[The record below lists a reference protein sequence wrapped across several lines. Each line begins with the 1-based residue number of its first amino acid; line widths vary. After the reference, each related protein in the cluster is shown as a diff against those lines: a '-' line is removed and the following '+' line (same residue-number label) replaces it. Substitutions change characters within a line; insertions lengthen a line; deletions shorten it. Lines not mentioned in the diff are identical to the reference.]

1 MNSQI
6 AMERISYVAKPDSI
20 TASQG
25 DFLATHVAI
34 KRLLVLDKFDVLPT
48 SGKFFTEEDI
58 YKKYINNPKNQH
70 QFIVIYGQ
78 SGTGKSHLIRW
89 FEARYSQNKPD
100 DEVVLF
106 IRRSDNTLK
115 GTIRQLLEK
124 PEVQGISNREVYER
138 LIKASVSVDENRLKD
153 MIYHNFIIEIHN
165 DNDEYNIKI
174 TNVKRKRLEAY
185 LNNEIVHDYL
195 MSESGP
201 IERMY
206 SKIAE
211 HTLVDRDTI
220 AKFKPEDF
228 YVTADLL
235 DSIQRA
241 GADPKAEKMAR
252 ELMAD
257 ESGKEDAKKIA
268 EYINQFVNDVI
279 QRCAGIEPGDFK
291 QVFQDIRKELYRSG
305 KNLTLFIEDVTSF
318 TGVDGALLDAL
329 MEEHTGV
336 RDGENICRISS
347 IIGTTGNYLQYN
359 FKDNHKDRVTKYVYI
374 PSNVLDETGL
384 YEFVGK
390 YLNAMSLP
398 EEKVKEWLK
407 NHANPEDYPLHDIT
421 DGSNWEYAECE
432 YDKKLCLFPF
442 TKRSI
447 LYLYENGLTKG
458 HQTPR
463 YILRDIIEPTVNDI
477 LYNKENFPSVKYSI
491 ANVNTTLSFMIHNQV
506 KDETQSDRILRFM
519 SIWGDGK
526 AEQYELDG
534 VSYIASI
541 PKMIYEEIGLP
552 IINLKEVD
560 AGRGTETG
568 ARTGIEAI
576 SGTGS
581 KTGTVKDSDVVVPP
595 DKIKRVNEVNKIL
608 TNWTSGKPI
617 DVSATGGKLGIIRAA
632 KEDMCSYLFSAIN
645 WQAHGISM
653 DNIDKVKKS
662 SAKLV
667 IFENQTKGNGFY
679 VLPANWNSL
688 NVISAFVRWREYGN
702 QSWNY
707 PESDFDAFLI
717 TSWTA
722 SVEKELLNA
731 VNEYKKGVDVN
742 YIDAA
747 IAAEMYR
754 LILAGEFRERS
765 LKNLTAQYLFDS
777 KPNKTAEN
785 SHSREWNALLT
796 VMKQK
801 GADQINKDTVRQYFN
816 ITQGSGGSV
825 VVLDALGLSSAF
837 RRIKTNKLAITED
850 EQQTDDKVKL
860 RKDAFSYLQDITD
873 RLDGVAKAEVMIARE
888 KIQIIYDHFKDDD
901 IEEGDISE
909 LVSRAKSFYEEIN
922 KTQINIPVVSADK
935 INKTAIQIAKALH
948 DISEVLEDDDD
959 LLSTIMTFSGDPVSV
974 INPLVE
980 LLEQLDKDVEKVE
993 KEIAVRKSAVS
1004 DPESGTDV
1012 LDRYQLEQKSIDD
1025 DINMIRGEE
1034 VNA

>member
-1 MNSQI
+1 
-6 AMERISYVAKPDSI
+6 
-20 TASQG
+20 
-25 DFLATHVAI
+25 
-34 KRLLVLDKFDVLPT
+34 
-48 SGKFFTEEDI
+48 
-58 YKKYINNPKNQH
+58 
-70 QFIVIYGQ
+70 
-78 SGTGKSHLIRW
+78 
-89 FEARYSQNKPD
+89 
-100 DEVVLF
+100 
-106 IRRSDNTLK
+106 
-115 GTIRQLLEK
+115 
-124 PEVQGISNREVYER
+124 
-138 LIKASVSVDENRLKD
+138 
-153 MIYHNFIIEIHN
+153 
-165 DNDEYNIKI
+165 
-174 TNVKRKRLEAY
+174 
-185 LNNEIVHDYL
+185 
-195 MSESGP
+195 
-201 IERMY
+201 
-206 SKIAE
+206 
-211 HTLVDRDTI
+211 VDRDTI
-220 AKFKPEDF
+220 AQFKPEDF
-228 YVTADLL
+228 YVTAYLAEC
-235 DSIQRA
+235 IQRA

-257 ESGKEDAKKIA
+257 ESGQEDAKKIA

-291 QVFQDIRKELYRSG
+291 QVFQDIRKELYRLG

-336 RDGENICRISS
+336 RNGENICRISS
-347 IIGTTGNYLQYN
+347 IVGATGNYLQYN
-359 FKDNHKDRVTKYVYI
+359 FKDNHKDRITKYVYI
-374 PSNVLDETGL
+374 PSDVLDETGL
-384 YEFVGK
+384 YEFVAK

-398 EEKVKEWLK
+398 EEKVNEWLK
-407 NHANPEDYPLHDIT
+407 NHANPEDYPVHDIT
-421 DGSNWEYAECE
+421 EGKSWEYAEYE

-447 LYLYENGLTKG
+447 LYLYSNNLTKG

-477 LYNKENFPSVKYSI
+477 LYNKENFPSVKYNI

-506 KDETQSDRILRFM
+506 RDETQSDRILRFM

-526 AEQYELDG
+526 AEQFVQDG
-534 VSYIASI
+534 VEYIASI

-552 IINLKEVD
+552 IINLKRVKVGTGTGTGAESGIK
-560 AGRGTETG
+560 AGRGIGAGIGGGTETETG
-568 ARTGIEAI
+568 SNVIIQPNKIE
-576 SGTGS
+576 
-581 KTGTVKDSDVVVPP
+581 
-595 DKIKRVNEVNKIL
+595 RVNEVNKIL
-608 TNWTSGKPI
+608 TNWTSGNPI
-617 DVSATGGKLGIIRAA
+617 DLSATGGTLGIIRAA
-632 KEDMCSYLFSAIN
+632 KEDMCGYLFSAIN

-754 LILAGEFRERS
+754 LIIAGEFRERS
-765 LKNLTAQYLFDS
+765 LKNLTTQYIFES
-777 KPNKTAEN
+777 KPNKITEN
-785 SHSREWNALLT
+785 SHSREWDALLT

-816 ITQGSGGSV
+816 ITQGSGGTL

-837 RRIKTNKLAITED
+837 RRIKTNKLVIPED
-850 EQQTDDKVKL
+850 EQQTDDMVKL
-860 RKDAFSYLQDITD
+860 RKDTYSYLQDITD
-873 RLDGVAKAEVMIARE
+873 RLVSVAKAEVMIARE
-888 KIQIIYDHFKDDD
+888 KIQIIYDHFEDDD
-901 IEEGDISE
+901 IEEEDISE
-909 LVSRAKSFYEEIN
+909 LASRVKSFYEEVN

-935 INKTAIQIAKALH
+935 VNKTAIQIAKALH
-948 DISEVLEDDDD
+948 DISEVLDEDD
-959 LLSTIMTFSGDPVSV
+959 LLSTIMTFSGDPVSTL
-974 INPLVE
+974 NPLIE

-993 KEIAVRKSAVS
+993 KEIAIRKSTLS
-1004 DPESGTDV
+1004 DTAGEADV
-1012 LDRYQLEQKSIDD
+1012 LDRYQLEQKSIYD
-1025 DINMIRGEE
+1025 DIDVMRDEE
-1034 VNA
+1034 VDA

>member
-1 MNSQI
+1 MNSHI

-34 KRLLVLDKFDVLPT
+34 RRLLLLDKFDVMP
-48 SGKFFTEEDI
+48 SGGKYFTEEDV
-58 YKKYINNPKNQH
+58 YKKFIKNPQNQH
-70 QFIVIYGQ
+70 QFIVVYGQ

-138 LIKASVSVDENRLKD
+138 LVKASVSVDENRLKD
-153 MIYHNFIIEIHN
+153 IIYHNFIVEIHN
-165 DNDEYNIKI
+165 DNDEHDIKI
-174 TNVKRKRLEAY
+174 TNVKRRRLEAF

-220 AKFKPEDF
+220 AQFKREDF
-228 YVTADLL
+228 YVTADLN

-268 EYINQFVNDVI
+268 EYMNQFVNDVI

-291 QVFQDIRKELYRSG
+291 QVFQDIRKELYRLG

-329 MEEHTGV
+329 MEEHTGI
-336 RDGENICRISS
+336 RNGDEICRITS

-359 FKDNHKDRVTKYVYI
+359 FKDNHKDRITKYIYI
-374 PSNVLDETGL
+374 PSDVLDEIGL

-390 YLNAMSLP
+390 YLNVMSLS
-398 EEKVKEWLK
+398 EEKISKWIE
-407 NHANPEDYPLHDIT
+407 NHANPEDYPVHDIKE
-421 DGSNWEYAECE
+421 GMNWEYIECE
-432 YDKKLCLFPF
+432 YDKKLSLYPF

-447 LYLYENGLTKG
+447 LYLYTHGLTKG

-477 LYNKENFPSVKYSI
+477 FYNKENFPSFKYNI

-506 KDETQSDRILRFM
+506 KDEAQSDRIFRFM

-526 AEQYELDG
+526 AEQYEQDG
-534 VSYIASI
+534 VSYIAAI
-541 PKMIYEEIGLP
+541 PKNLYEEIGLP
-552 IINLKEVD
+552 IINLQEVKP
-560 AGRGTETG
+560 RLNPETG
-568 ARTGIEAI
+568 PTLEPGPIPGPDPI
-576 SGTGS
+576 LGQGP
-581 KTGTVKDSDVVVPP
+581 KTGPAVPQ

-608 TNWTSGKPI
+608 TNWTNGKPI
-617 DVSATGGKLGIIRAA
+617 DVSATGGTSGVIRAA

-645 WQAHGISM
+645 WQAQGISM
-653 DNIDKVKKS
+653 DNIDKVKNS
-662 SAKLV
+662 SATLV
-667 IFENQTKGNGFY
+667 ILENQTKGNGFY

-688 NVISAFVRWREYGN
+688 NVISAFVRWRIYGN

-707 PESDFDAFLI
+707 PESDFDAYLI

-722 SVEKELLNA
+722 SVEKEILNA
-731 VNEYKKGVDVN
+731 VNEYKRGVAVN

-754 LILAGEFRERS
+754 LIISGEFRERS
-765 LKNLTAQYLFDS
+765 LKNLTLQYLFDS
-777 KPNKTAEN
+777 KPNKAIEN
-785 SHSREWNALLT
+785 SHSGEWNALLT

-801 GADQINKDTVRQYFN
+801 GADQTNRDTVRQYYN
-816 ITQGSGGSV
+816 IIQGSGGSI
-825 VVLDALGLSSAF
+825 VVLDSLGLASAF
-837 RRIKTNKLAITED
+837 RRIKTNKLVIPEED
-850 EQQTDDKVKL
+850 RQADDMVRL
-860 RKDAFSYLQDITD
+860 RKDVYSYLQDITD
-873 RLDGVAKAEVMIARE
+873 RLDDVAKAEIAIARD
-888 KIQIIYDHFKDDD
+888 KIQIIYDHFEDDD
-901 IEEGDISE
+901 IEEDDISE
-909 LVSRAKSFYEEIN
+909 LASRVKSFYEEIN
-922 KTQINIPVVSADK
+922 KIQINIPVLSADK
-935 INKTAIQIAKALH
+935 VNKSAIQIAKALH
-948 DISEVLEDDDD
+948 DIAEVLDEEDP
-959 LLSTIMTFSGDPVSV
+959 LTTVMTFSGDPVSTL
-974 INPLVE
+974 NPLID
-980 LLEQLDKDVEKVE
+980 LLLQLDKDVEKVE
-993 KEIAVRKSAVS
+993 KEIISRRASMNDPASGVDVS
-1004 DPESGTDV
+1004 N
-1012 LDRYQLEQKSIDD
+1012 RYQLELKSIDD
-1025 DINMIRGEE
+1025 DINLMKGAE

>member
-34 KRLLVLDKFDVLPT
+34 KRLLALDKFDVVPT
-48 SGKFFTEEDI
+48 SEKFYSEEDI
-58 YKKYINNPKNQH
+58 YKKYINNSRNQH

-89 FEARYSQNKPD
+89 LEARYSQNKPD
-100 DEVVLF
+100 NEVLLF

-138 LIKASVSVDENRLKD
+138 LAKASVSIDENRLKD

-165 DNDEYNIKI
+165 DNDEHDIKI
-174 TNVKRKRLEAY
+174 TNVKRKRLEAF

-195 MSESGP
+195 MSERGP

-211 HTLVDRDTI
+211 CTLVDRDTI
-220 AKFKPEDF
+220 AQFKPADF
-228 YVTADLL
+228 YVTADLAE
-235 DSIQRA
+235 SIRNA
-241 GADPKAEKMAR
+241 GADPKAEKMVR

-257 ESGKEDAKKIA
+257 ESGKNDAKKIT

-279 QRCAGIEPGDFK
+279 QRCAGIEPGDFR
-291 QVFQDIRKELYRSG
+291 QVFQDIRKELYRLG

-336 RDGENICRISS
+336 RNGDNICRISS
-347 IIGTTGNYLQYN
+347 IVGTTGNYLQSN
-359 FKDNHKDRVTKYVYI
+359 FKDNHKDRITKYVYI
-374 PSNVLDETGL
+374 PSDVLDETGL

-398 EEKVKEWLK
+398 EEKVNEWLK
-407 NHANPEDYPLHDIT
+407 NHANPEDYPLHDT
-421 DGSNWEYAECE
+421 TEGEDWEYAECE
-432 YDKKLCLFPF
+432 YDKNLCLFPF

-447 LYLYENGLTKG
+447 LYLYENCLTKG

-477 LYNKENFPSVKYSI
+477 LYNKENFPSVKYNI
-491 ANVNTTLSFMIHNQV
+491 TNVNTTLSFMIHNQV
-506 KDETQSDRILRFM
+506 KDEIQSDRILRFM

-526 AEQYELDG
+526 AEQYEQDG
-534 VSYIASI
+534 LSYIASI
-541 PKMIYEEIGLP
+541 PKIIYEEIGLP
-552 IINLKEVD
+552 MINLKEVKV
-560 AGRGTETG
+560 GTETG
-568 ARTGIEAI
+568 ARNVIRSVAGVGV
-576 SGTGS
+576 GTGS
-581 KTGTVKDSDVVVPP
+581 DTIVPP
-595 DKIKRVNEVNKIL
+595 DKIKRVNEVKKVL
-608 TNWTSGKPI
+608 TNWISGKPI
-617 DVSATGGKLGIIRAA
+617 DVSATGGTKGIIRAS

-653 DNIDKVKKS
+653 DNINKVKNF

-667 IFENQTKGNGFY
+667 VFENQTKGNGFY
-679 VLPANWNSL
+679 VLPANWNNL
-688 NVISAFVRWREYGN
+688 YVISAFVRWREYGK

-722 SVEKELLNA
+722 SVENELLNA
-731 VNEYKKGVDVN
+731 VKEYKKGVDVN

-747 IAAEMYR
+747 IAAEVYR
-754 LILAGEFRERS
+754 LIIAGEFRERS
-765 LKNLTAQYLFDS
+765 LKNLTVQYLFDS

-785 SHSREWNALLT
+785 SHSKEWNALLM

-816 ITQGSGGSV
+816 ITQGSGGSF
-825 VVLDALGLSSAF
+825 VVLDALGLCSAF
-837 RRIKTNKLAITED
+837 RRIKTNKLVIPED
-850 EQQTDDKVKL
+850 EQQTDDMVKL
-860 RKDAFSYLQDITD
+860 RKEAYSYLQDITD
-873 RLDGVAKAEVMIARE
+873 RLDDVAKAEVLIARE
-888 KIQIIYDHFKDDD
+888 KIQIIYDHFEDDD
-901 IEEGDISE
+901 IEEEDISE
-909 LVSRAKSFYEEIN
+909 LASRVKLFYEEIN

-935 INKTAIQIAKALH
+935 VNKTAIQIAKALH
-948 DISEVLEDDDD
+948 DISKVMDEDDS
-959 LLSTIMTFSGDPVSV
+959 LSIIMTFSGDPISTL
-974 INPLVE
+974 NPLIE
-980 LLEQLDKDVEKVE
+980 LIEQLDKDVEKAE
-993 KEIAVRKSAVS
+993 KVIAKRKSAVS
-1004 DPESGTDV
+1004 DHVGETDV

-1025 DINMIRGEE
+1025 DIDVMRGEE